1 MEGIARQYNPSVLI
15 LLPPSEGKTA
25 PATGPGLDLGTL
37 SFPALSPARDRVLSA
52 LIAASERPDA
62 CAALGVSPGLAATV
76 EANRWLRTAPTAPA
90 LSVYSGVLYDALE
103 ATQWDASTHARAAR
117 SVLIFSALFGVV
129 SPTDPIP
136 SYRLSGGAS
145 LPGLGRLSGFWKRHL
160 GPVLPDDDL
169 VIDCRSGTYAAMWRP
184 QTSLPVRVF
193 DESSG
198 TRKVVSHMAK
208 HARGLVARALVNG
221 PAPTSAAEAVC
232 LLNSY
237 FATHPV
243 TTAAGLPVR
252 VSVEHGSDSIDV
264 VTAAKPSSQ

>member
-1 MEGIARQYNPSVLI
+1 MEGIARQYNPGVLI

-25 PATGPGLDLGTL
+25 PATGPSLDLGTL
-37 SFPALSPARDRVLSA
+37 SFPALSPARDQVLSA

-62 CAALGVSPGLAATV
+62 CATLGVSPGLAATV
-76 EANRWLRTAPTAPA
+76 EANRWLRIAPTAPA
-90 LSVYSGVLYDALE
+90 LSVYSGVLYDAL
-103 ATQWDASTHARAAR
+103 APASWDPDTHIRAQG
-117 SVLIFSALFGVV
+117 SMLIFSALFGVV
-129 SPTDPIP
+129 GPTDPIP
-136 SYRLSGGAS
+136 SYRLSGGAN

-184 QTSLPVRVF
+184 QASLPVRVF

-208 HARGLVARALVNG
+208 HARGLVARALVSG
-221 PAPTSAAEAVC
+221 PAPTGATDAVC

-252 VSVEHGSDSIDV
+252 VSVEHGNDSIDV
-264 VTAAKPSSQ
+264 VTAASPR